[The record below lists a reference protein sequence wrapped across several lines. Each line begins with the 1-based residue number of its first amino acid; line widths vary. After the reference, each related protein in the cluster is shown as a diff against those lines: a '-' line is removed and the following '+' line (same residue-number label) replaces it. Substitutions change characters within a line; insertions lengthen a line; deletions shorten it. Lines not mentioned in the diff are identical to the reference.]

1 MENQKLK
8 NMSKSMEHK
17 IGKKRKF
24 RSRGRSR
31 SINKIIK
38 NKKIKHHNPMFTHI
52 NEKSHFIYDNDF
64 ADDYLNRVKNKNLI
78 KLNDEEIK
86 ILKNEIE
93 KLDFE
98 KIKAK
103 SENIIFIK
111 KSLANDIQN
120 YFKIETNNNKIKN
133 FLLNEIKANKNRN
146 DFSLRKLSEKYKNIT
161 GKYASKSNIHNCLRN
176 QMGFRYL
183 KSIVKINK
191 ILEVK
196 NIINSLAF
204 LKTFIKCLKLNFNII
219 YLDESAIQNDN
230 NNYYS
235 WRFPNEDL
243 FAKID
248 PKKRLNLI
256 MSINAEKIIY
266 YEINKINTDES
277 VFLCFMDKL
286 KNELLK

>member
-1 MENQKLK
+1 
-8 NMSKSMEHK
+8 
-17 IGKKRKF
+17 
-24 RSRGRSR
+24 
-31 SINKIIK
+31 
-38 NKKIKHHNPMFTHI
+38 
-52 NEKSHFIYDNDF
+52 
-64 ADDYLNRVKNKNLI
+64 
-78 KLNDEEIK
+78 
-86 ILKNEIE
+86 
-93 KLDFE
+93 
-98 KIKAK
+98 
-103 SENIIFIK
+103 
-111 KSLANDIQN
+111 
-120 YFKIETNNNKIKN
+120 
-133 FLLNEIKANKNRN
+133 
-146 DFSLRKLSEKYKNIT
+146 
-161 GKYASKSNIHNCLRN
+161 
-176 QMGFRYL
+176 MGFRYL